1 MYVIYPAEEV
11 VSLTYSSHL
20 LAAPRPRQRPTLDVI
35 VGPPPPAPSR
45 AHSPLPSNTAPPRA
59 SPLPKTAPPE
69 LAERAPASPTP
80 SIERPAKLRER
91 NKAAKLLKKLGR
103 QEDPDFGK
111 IVRTPVYDEFELPAP
126 LPTPAFSRKNIFDRD
141 FDALFDISNTP
152 QFGANI
158 RVVTPEPDR
167 QSDVSAMHFPS
178 PAVSS
183 ISLLPP
189 RPNSEPYYPPTPPSR
204 TSTPSTPTAQR
215 SSYEG
220 FSKCDFTK
228 DCVWTNRSRP

>member
-1 MYVIYPAEEV
+1 MYVIYPADEV
-11 VSLTYSSHL
+11 VSLTYSSRL
-20 LAAPRPRQRPTLDVI
+20 LAAPRPRQRPTLDII

-45 AHSPLPSNTAPPRA
+45 AHSLPPAAAPSRA
-59 SPLPKTAPPE
+59 SPPPKTAPPE
-69 LAERAPASPTP
+69 PAERAPASPTP

-103 QEDPDFGK
+103 QEDPEFGK
-111 IVRTPVYDEFELPAP
+111 IVRTPAPDEFELPAP

-141 FDALFDISNTP
+141 FDALFDIAGTP

-178 PAVSS
+178 PAASS
-183 ISLLPP
+183 LSLLPP
-189 RPNSEPYYPPTPPSR
+189 RPNSEPYYSPTPPSR

-220 FSKCDFTK
+220 FSKCGLRS
-228 DCVWTNRSRP
+228 DCVWTNRSCP